1 MKHPKHILRNV
12 SSAKLIGALIGL
24 SALMASCSKDLN
36 NPGLQYSPEMYE
48 SIPYDAFKQVR
59 DSLTPFANHLTMQI
73 PPSGTVPRGGYLE
86 GFEYAEGDSMRLSPE
101 VVGYVN
107 PIPLS
112 DTVMKEG
119 ELLYV
124 RFCAIC
130 HGKAG
135 KGDGSITKNPAIKP
149 QAYDS
154 DALKNYT
161 DGQIY
166 HTIVYGKNN
175 MMGYTSQLQYEER
188 WKIVHYVKTLQG
200 NKSAVVSDSVA
211 TDTVAVEPAAPAENK
226 SKGKGK

>member
-1 MKHPKHILRNV
+1 MKHPIHILRNV

-36 NPGLQYSPEMYE
+36 NPGLQYAPEMYE

-59 DSLTPFANHLTMQI
+59 DSVTPFSNHLTMQI

-86 GFEYAEGDSMRLSPE
+86 GFEFGDGDSVKLSAG
-101 VVGYVN
+101 VVNYPN

-112 DTVMKEG
+112 DTILKQG
-119 ELLYV
+119 EVLYV

-130 HGKAG
+130 HGKGG
-135 KGDGSITKNPAIKP
+135 KGDGSITKNGAIKP
-149 QAYDS
+149 KAYDS

-166 HTIVYGKNN
+166 HTIMYGKNN

-200 NKSAVVSDSVA
+200 DKTAVSDTVA
-211 TDTVAVEPAAPAENK
+211 TDTVAAVPAAPVEK
-226 SKGKGK
+226 KPKGKGK